1 MTSTIN
7 SIPNAVYESIK
18 SQYGI
23 PKTIR
28 ITCKEDI
35 LQHKKV
41 AELSKKQ
48 QENFCIITLNGA
60 SEIIRFH
67 TITIGLLN
75 HSLVHPREVFRIAIK
90 ENAHAI
96 ICLHNHPSGNLEPSS
111 QDIQV
116 TGQLKEAGDIIGIS
130 VLDHIIVAKSG
141 IASMRECGYL

>member
-1 MTSTIN
+1 MQTVPSM
-7 SIPNAVYESIK
+7 VYETMK
-18 SQYGI
+18 SQYTI
-23 PKTIR
+23 PKVVRVTSK
-28 ITCKEDI
+28 TDV

-48 QENFCIITLNGA
+48 VENFCIITLNGA

-67 TITIGLLN
+67 TITVGLLN

-90 ENAHAI
+90 ENAHSI

-116 TGQLKEAGDIIGIS
+116 TKQLKEAGDIIGIS